1 MLVSFLIFI
10 ASILSA
16 FFPYFLIQA
25 LSLPADNRKK
35 GVFLFMSCISSCL
48 MFITIVTCSASN

>member
-1 MLVSFLIFI
+1 MFGLVIFI
-10 ASILSA
+10 ASILAA

-35 GVFLFMSCISSCL
+35 GVFLIMSCASSCL
-48 MFITIVTCSASN
+48 MFITLVICLMYN